1 MNDSLDLRKRILK
14 MRNINNIDH
23 NINESFNSNKQDEN
37 LVQTKKINTPETNL
51 NELKNENVINN
62 KPEIYPHHDNLNLVS
77 NSKKQTQISYDAQFR
92 LLANKFNEAVEVIL
106 ELSDKVKNLEKAV
119 YLKDKKIKK
128 ISEDR
133 KIPNLK
139 IIIFIMLIFLFV
151 LGINYL
157 PINLSILKLI
167 LSDISSLI

>member
-23 NINESFNSNKQDEN
+23 NIIESFNSDKQDEN
-37 LVQTKKINTPETNL
+37 LVQTKKKNTPETNL

-62 KPEIYPHHDNLNLVS
+62 KPEIYPHHDNLNLAS
-77 NSKKQTQISYDAQFR
+77 NSKTQTQISYDAQFR

-106 ELSDKVKNLEKAV
+106 ELSDKVKYLEKAV

-128 ISEDR
+128 ISKHS

-139 IIIFIMLIFLFV
+139 IIVFIMLILLFV

>member
-14 MRNINNIDH
+14 MRNINNIDL
-23 NINESFNSNKQDEN
+23 NIIESSNSNKQDEN
-37 LVQTKKINTPETNL
+37 LVQTKKVNTPEINL

-62 KPEIYPHHDNLNLVS
+62 KPETYPHHDNLNLVS
-77 NSKKQTQISYDAQFR
+77 NSKTQTQISYDAQFR

-119 YLKDKKIKK
+119 YLNDKKISKN
-128 ISEDR
+128 S

-139 IIIFIMLIFLFV
+139 IIVFIMLILLFV

-157 PINLSILKLI
+157 PINLSIFKLI

>member
-14 MRNINNIDH
+14 MRNINNIDL
-23 NINESFNSNKQDEN
+23 NIIESSNSNKQDEN
-37 LVQTKKINTPETNL
+37 LVQTKKVNTPEIDL
-51 NELKNENVINN
+51 NELKNQNVINN
-62 KPEIYPHHDNLNLVS
+62 KPETYPHHDNLNLVS
-77 NSKKQTQISYDAQFR
+77 NSKMQTQISYDAQFR

-128 ISEDR
+128 ISKNS

-139 IIIFIMLIFLFV
+139 IIIFIMLILLFV

-157 PINLSILKLI
+157 PINLSIFKLI

>member
-14 MRNINNIDH
+14 MRNVNNINHIDH
-23 NINESFNSNKQDEN
+23 NIIESFNSNKQDEN
-37 LVQTKKINTPETNL
+37 SVQTKKINTPENNL
-51 NELKNENVINN
+51 NELKNEDVIKN
-62 KPEIYPHHDNLNLVS
+62 KPEIYPHHDNLNLVP
-77 NSKKQTQISYDAQFR
+77 NSKKQAQISYDAQFK

-119 YLKDKKIKK
+119 YLKDKKIIKH
-128 ISEDR
+128 S

-139 IIIFIMLIFLFV
+139 IIVFIMLILLFV
-151 LGINYL
+151 SGINYL

>member
-23 NINESFNSNKQDEN
+23 NIIESFHSDKQNEN
-37 LVQTKKINTPETNL
+37 LVQTKKKNTRETNL

-62 KPEIYPHHDNLNLVS
+62 KPEIYPHHDNFNLVS

-119 YLKDKKIKK
+119 SLKDKRIIKH
-128 ISEDR
+128 S

-139 IIIFIMLIFLFV
+139 IIVFIMLIFLFV
-151 LGINYL
+151 LGTNYL

>member
-14 MRNINNIDH
+14 MRNINNIDL
-23 NINESFNSNKQDEN
+23 NIIESSNSNKKDEN
-37 LVQTKKINTPETNL
+37 LVQTKKVNTPEIDL
-51 NELKNENVINN
+51 NELKNQNIINN
-62 KPEIYPHHDNLNLVS
+62 KPETYPHHDNLNLVS

-119 YLKDKKIKK
+119 YLNDKKISKN
-128 ISEDR
+128 S

-139 IIIFIMLIFLFV
+139 IIVFIMLILLFV

>member
-23 NINESFNSNKQDEN
+23 NIIESFNSDKQDEN
-37 LVQTKKINTPETNL
+37 LVQTKKKNTPETNL

-62 KPEIYPHHDNLNLVS
+62 KPEIYPHHDNFNLVS

-119 YLKDKKIKK
+119 YLKDKKIIKH
-128 ISEDR
+128 S

-139 IIIFIMLIFLFV
+139 IIVFIMLILLFV

>member
-1 MNDSLDLRKRILK
+1 MNDSSDLRKRILK

-23 NINESFNSNKQDEN
+23 NIIESFNADKQDQN
-37 LVQTKKINTPETNL
+37 LVQTKKKNTPETNL

-62 KPEIYPHHDNLNLVS
+62 KPEIYPHHDNFNLVS

-106 ELSDKVKNLEKAV
+106 QLSDKVKNLEKAI
-119 YLKDKKIKK
+119 YLKDKKIIKH
-128 ISEDR
+128 S
-133 KIPNLK
+133 KIPDLK
-139 IIIFIMLIFLFV
+139 IIVFIMLILLFV

-157 PINLSILKLI
+157 PINLSIFKLI

>member
-14 MRNINNIDH
+14 MRNINNIDL
-23 NINESFNSNKQDEN
+23 NIIESSNSNKQDEN
-37 LVQTKKINTPETNL
+37 LVQTKKVNTPEIDL
-51 NELKNENVINN
+51 NELKNQNVINN
-62 KPEIYPHHDNLNLVS
+62 KPETYPHHDNLNLVS
-77 NSKKQTQISYDAQFR
+77 NSKMQTQISYDAQFR

-119 YLKDKKIKK
+119 YLNDKKISKN
-128 ISEDR
+128 S

-139 IIIFIMLIFLFV
+139 IIVFIMLILLFV

>member
-14 MRNINNIDH
+14 MRNINNIDL
-23 NINESFNSNKQDEN
+23 NIIESSNSNKPDEN
-37 LVQTKKINTPETNL
+37 LVQTKKVNTPEIDL
-51 NELKNENVINN
+51 NELKNQNVINN
-62 KPEIYPHHDNLNLVS
+62 KTKTYPHHDNLNLAS
-77 NSKKQTQISYDAQFR
+77 NSKTQTQISYDAQFR

-119 YLKDKKIKK
+119 YLNDKKISKN
-128 ISEDR
+128 S

-139 IIIFIMLIFLFV
+139 IIVFIMLILLFV

-157 PINLSILKLI
+157 PINLSIFKLI

>member
-14 MRNINNIDH
+14 MRNINNIDL
-23 NINESFNSNKQDEN
+23 NIIESSNSNKQDEN
-37 LVQTKKINTPETNL
+37 LVQTKKVNTPEIDL
-51 NELKNENVINN
+51 NELKNQNVINN

-77 NSKKQTQISYDAQFR
+77 NSKKQAQISYDAQFK

-128 ISEDR
+128 ISEHR

-139 IIIFIMLIFLFV
+139 IIIFIILIFLFV

>member
-23 NINESFNSNKQDEN
+23 NIIVSFNSDKQDGD
-37 LVQTKKINTPETNL
+37 LVQTKKKNTPETNL

-62 KPEIYPHHDNLNLVS
+62 KPEIYPHHDNFNLVS

-106 ELSDKVKNLEKAV
+106 QLSDKVKNLEKAV
-119 YLKDKKIKK
+119 YLKDKKIIKH
-128 ISEDR
+128 S
-133 KIPNLK
+133 KIPDLK
-139 IIIFIMLIFLFV
+139 IIVFIMLILLFV